1 MEDFEYEEDWIE
13 EDDEEEEGSWGLSK
27 EEIAKRLQQVNQE
40 QDKRKEEK
48 EEQKKRGRKKGT
60 KNKTRKEKK
69 VKDPNAPPKSKRSKR
84 QGLKLLLI
92 RDYLY
97 NEASKDK
104 PKNSDAIMEYLKDN
118 YDIEATDR
126 TIHTDIKRLREDANV
141 PVVYNRHRRGYYID
155 ERPYSPAELRLL
167 IDCIRNA
174 EFITEEDAATLT
186 KKIKGLAS
194 APDRE
199 LLSYQLEEDNRKSE
213 TEASVIENI
222 PLLINAITNKRKI
235 SCRRYYYVAQR
246 TTHTFLGSTVHI
258 ISPHK
263 LIQKSNRY
271 ILEYAEDWADS
282 PETTNSNS
290 KDSTMQIHRKIDVSM
305 LTDITILKEHGT
317 YREMGKLPGQPT
329 MDDALD
335 WLLGK
340 KRAITIRFRYEVID
354 DVINRLGKDAILIDL
369 DDYHFQT
376 TIVDRATPDLLSW
389 IADFGCNAKIIS
401 PTDIIDKMIRREKMR
416 LYDYELL
423 YKQDLEPISV
433 LTDEELSNLS
443 DEENSILMY
452 NEKELFPPEYT
463 DGGEK

>member
-1 MEDFEYEEDWIE
+1 MEELEYEDDW
-13 EDDEEEEGSWGLSK
+13 DEVEGWGLSK
-27 EEIAKRLQQVNQE
+27 EEIAKRLQQVNQA

-48 EEQKKRGRKKGT
+48 EEQKQKKRGRKKGT

-69 VKDPNAPPKSKRSKR
+69 KKDPNAPPKSKRSKR

-97 NEASKDK
+97 NEASEDK
-104 PKNSDAIMEYLKDN
+104 PKSTEAIMEYLKEN

-126 TIHTDIKRLREDANV
+126 TIHTDVKRLREDANV
-141 PVVYNRHRRGYYID
+141 PIIYNRHRRGYYID

-213 TEASVIENI
+213 SGASVIENI
-222 PLLINAITNKRKI
+222 PLLIKAITNKRKI
-235 SCRRYYYVAQR
+235 SFRRYHHVAQH
-246 TTHTFLGSTVHI
+246 TTHSFLGSTVYI

-263 LIQKSNRY
+263 LIQKSNKY

-282 PETTNSNS
+282 PEAQNSTI
-290 KDSTMQIHRKIDVSM
+290 KDNTMQIHRKIDVSM
-305 LTDITILKEHGT
+305 LTDITILKEPST

-329 MDDALD
+329 MDEALD

-354 DVINRLGKDAILIDL
+354 DVINRLGKDAILIDV
-369 DDYHFQT
+369 DEYHFQT

-389 IADFGCNAKIIS
+389 IAAFGCNAKIIS

-416 LYDYELL
+416 LYDYGLL
-423 YKQDLEPISV
+423 YGQGLEPISI
-433 LTDEELSNLS
+433 LTDEELSDLS
-443 DEENSILMY
+443 DEENRILMY
-452 NEKELFPPEYT
+452 DEMELFPPEYT
-463 DGGEK
+463 DKGEK